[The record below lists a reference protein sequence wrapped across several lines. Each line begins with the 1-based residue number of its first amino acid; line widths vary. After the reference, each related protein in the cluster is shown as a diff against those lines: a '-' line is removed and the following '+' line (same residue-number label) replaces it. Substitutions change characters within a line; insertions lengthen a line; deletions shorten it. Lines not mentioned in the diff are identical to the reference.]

1 MALETSTVSKKA
13 LWAGRIISGII
24 VLMLTF
30 SAVMKFVRPPA
41 VTEEF
46 DRLQLPA
53 RITIALGILELTCAV
68 IYAIPQTAVLG
79 AILVTGY
86 LGGAILTHLRIA
98 DPFWSPIVLGVL
110 AWLGLYLRD
119 PRLRALAPL
128 RK

>member
-1 MALETSTVSKKA
+1 MGSETTVSKKA

-30 SAVMKFVRPPA
+30 SAVLKIVRPPA

-46 DRLQLPA
+46 DRLQLPS

-110 AWLGLYLRD
+110 AWVGLYLRD
-119 PRLRALAPL
+119 PRL
-128 RK
+128 